1 MSEERAREVKAVEM
15 MRAIRDELS
24 RKLQNMTH
32 EEQREFMKEQLARP
46 KAPHEEAQRSS
57 A

>member
-1 MSEERAREVKAVEM
+1 MTERRAREVKAVEM

-24 RKLQNMTH
+24 RKLQGMTH
-32 EEQREFMKEQLARP
+32 DEQREFMKAQLARP
-46 KAPHEEAQRSS
+46 KAPHEEAHRSS